1 MRLLWLLPTFC
12 LLTPGCR
19 EKDLGN
25 YRSGGL
31 NGETGGES
39 GAETATE
46 SGAETGADTSAV
58 GTPAGEGFGFCAGGG
73 WVTGSDIH
81 GVTCT
86 APLDVASTRSSND
99 DFTWQPGPISFIAP

>member
-46 SGAETGADTSAV
+46 SGAETGAVRFA
-58 GTPAGEGFGFCAGGG
+58 
-73 WVTGSDIH
+73 
-81 GVTCT
+81 
-86 APLDVASTRSSND
+86 
-99 DFTWQPGPISFIAP
+99 